1 MPTALVRNGR
11 VVTASESYEADLYVD
26 AGKVALI
33 GQGLS
38 LPADTVLDASGCL
51 VLPGGIDAHTH
62 LDMPA
67 GELTSADDFE
77 TGTRAAAVG
86 GTTTVIDF
94 ATPSPASRSRL
105 ETWRK
110 AEGKAAIDY
119 GFHMALRGVGD
130 ATLAEMARLTRDEGV
145 TSFKLYLA
153 YPGVLQVDDAAFFR
167 ALLGARDCGALPL
180 VHAEN
185 GGVIDVLV
193 KRALARGETAP
204 RHHALTRPPETE
216 AEATARA
223 ISMATMA
230 GAPLYVVH
238 LTCAAALAHVTTA
251 RDRGLPVHAETCPQ
265 YLFLSRA
272 DYDRPGFEGAQYVMS
287 PPLREA
293 ADQEALWRG
302 LAGGDLQVVATDH
315 CPFTLTDK
323 ARGKDDFSKIPNGA
337 PGIETRMTL
346 LWDGGVRAGR
356 IDAQRFV
363 ELTAAGPARIF
374 GLWPRKGTIA
384 VGSDA
389 DLVVWD
395 PERRA
400 PAETLTCAWTTPLR
414 GTGRPRRTRG
424 RDVAGRGRRR
434 PRGVEGPARSRAVP
448 EAAARHRTPRLS
460 RRPRSH
466 RIGRNLRIPRD
477 RVGPGPSG

>member
-1 MPTALVRNGR
+1 MATVLVRNGR
-11 VVTASESYEADLYVD
+11 VVTASESVLADLFVD
-26 AGKVALI
+26 GERIALM

-38 LPADTVLDASGCL
+38 LPADTVIDASGCL
-51 VLPGGIDAHTH
+51 VLPGGVDAHTH

-67 GELTSADDFE
+67 GPLTSADDFE
-77 TGTRAAAVG
+77 TGTRAAAFG
-86 GTTTVIDF
+86 GTTTVVDF
-94 ATPSPASRSRL
+94 ATPLPGESLLAAL
-105 ETWRK
+105 ETWRRK
-110 AEGKAAIDY
+110 AEGKAAVDY
-119 GFHMALRGVGD
+119 GFHMALRGLGD
-130 ATLAEMARLTRDEGV
+130 ATLAEMARLVRDEGV

-153 YPGVLQVDDAAFFR
+153 YPGVLQVDDATFFR
-167 ALLGARDCGALPL
+167 ALLAARECGALIQ

-204 RHHALTRPPETE
+204 RYHALTRPPDTE

-223 ISMATMA
+223 ISMATLA

-238 LTCAAALAHVTTA
+238 LSCAAALAHVTAA

-265 YLFLSRA
+265 YLFLSTA
-272 DYDRPGFEGAQYVMS
+272 DYDRPGFEGARYVMS

-302 LAGGDLQVVATDH
+302 LAAGDLEVVATDH
-315 CPFTLTDK
+315 CPFTLADK
-323 ARGKDDFSKIPNGA
+323 ARGRHDFSKIPNGA
-337 PGIETRMTL
+337 PGIETRMML

-363 ELTAAGPARIF
+363 ELTATAPARLF
-374 GLWPRKGTIA
+374 GLWPGKGTIA

-395 PERRA
+395 PERQTRLS
-400 PAETLTCAWTTPLR
+400 AETLHMRVDYSPYEGRVVHGGPVVVLSR
-414 GTGRPRRTRG
+414 GEVLVDHGEWKGRP
-424 RDVAGRGRRR
+424 GRGHFLKRAH
-434 PRGVEGPARSRAVP
+434 GPAHP
-448 EAAARHRTPRLS
+448 
-460 RRPRSH
+460 
-466 RIGRNLRIPRD
+466 
-477 RVGPGPSG
+477 

>member
-11 VVTASESYEADLYVD
+11 VVTASDSYEADLYVD
-26 AGKVALI
+26 GGKIALV

-38 LPADTVLDASGCL
+38 LPADTVIDASGCL
-51 VLPGGIDAHTH
+51 VLPGGIDVHTH

-67 GELTSADDFE
+67 VELTSADDFE
-77 TGTRAAAVG
+77 TGTRAAAFG
-86 GTTTVIDF
+86 GTTTIIDF
-94 ATPSPASRSRL
+94 ATPEPGQSLLAALDSWR
-105 ETWRK
+105 RK
-110 AEGKAAIDY
+110 AEGKAVVDY
-119 GFHMALRGVGD
+119 GFHMALREVGD
-130 ATLAEMARLTRDEGV
+130 TTLAEMARLTRDEGV

-167 ALLGARDCGALPL
+167 ALLGARECGALPL

-193 KRALARGETAP
+193 RRALARGETAP

-223 ISMATMA
+223 IAMAEMA

-238 LTCAAALAHVTTA
+238 LTCAAALAHVTAA

-265 YLFLSRA
+265 YLFLSIA
-272 DYDRPGFEGAQYVMS
+272 DYDRPGFEGAKYVMS

-315 CPFTLTDK
+315 CPFTLADK

-363 ELTAAGPARIF
+363 ELTAAGPARLF

-395 PERRA
+395 PERETRLSV
-400 PAETLTCAWTTPLR
+400 ETLHMRVDYSPYEGRVVR
-414 GTGRPRRTRG
+414 GGPVVVMSRGEVIVDRGEWKGRP
-424 RDVAGRGRRR
+424 GRGQF
-434 PRGVEGPARSRAVP
+434 
-448 EAAARHRTPRLS
+448 LK
-460 RRPRSH
+460 RSH
-466 RIGRNLRIPRD
+466 GAPH
-477 RVGPGPSG
+477 PA

>member
-26 AGKVALI
+26 GGRIALV

-38 LPADTVLDASGCL
+38 LPADTVIDASGAL

-77 TGTRAAAVG
+77 TGTRAAAFG

-94 ATPSPASRSRL
+94 ATPEPGQSLLAAL
-105 ETWRK
+105 DTWRRK
-110 AEGKAAIDY
+110 AEGKAVVDY
-119 GFHMALRGVGD
+119 GFHMALREVGD
-130 ATLAEMARLTRDEGV
+130 QALAEMARLTRDEGI

-167 ALLGARDCGALPL
+167 ALLGARECGALPL

-223 ISMATMA
+223 IAMATMA

-238 LTCAAALAHVTTA
+238 LSCAAALAHVTAA

-265 YLFLSRA
+265 YLFLSIT
-272 DYDRPGFEGAQYVMS
+272 DYDRPGFEGARYVMS
-287 PPLREA
+287 PPLREE

-302 LAGGDLQVVATDH
+302 LTGGDLQVVATDH
-315 CPFTLTDK
+315 CPFTLADK
-323 ARGKDDFSKIPNGA
+323 ARGQDDFSKIPNGA

-395 PERRA
+395 PERETRLSV
-400 PAETLTCAWTTPLR
+400 ETLHMRVDYSPYEGRVVR
-414 GTGRPRRTRG
+414 GGPAVVMSRGEVIVDRGEWKGRP
-424 RDVAGRGRRR
+424 GRGQF
-434 PRGVEGPARSRAVP
+434 
-448 EAAARHRTPRLS
+448 LK
-460 RRPRSH
+460 RSH
-466 RIGRNLRIPRD
+466 GASHPA
-477 RVGPGPSG
+477 